1 MRETIRLLQA
11 GDLHIGTAFSGS
23 GFGVEKARRRRREV
37 LGTFRLLCEAAL
49 THRADVL
56 LLTGDLFEAEWVTEA
71 EVSEVRHLLGKLQL
85 PVLITP
91 GNHDALLSGGPYSW
105 GEWPDN
111 VHLFGPAVEAK
122 TFPELGL
129 TVHGYGYGQ
138 KWVRDNPMAGYRV
151 PADGLLHVVMIHGSY
166 EAPEATPYWPV
177 SRDELLALGA
187 DYIALGHYHQAQ
199 VLLDEA
205 GLMQAAYAG
214 SLEPLGY
221 DETGEHGAFLLQLQ
235 RGGARVEW
243 LPIAQRAYRRV
254 EVELDGC
261 THLLDAAD
269 RIRAAVPEAWRGR
282 DLLEIV
288 LGGAVDPGLHLDA
301 HDLTERLQGLAF
313 HVRLTDR
320 THPDLDGDA
329 YLPTSAAGR
338 YVAKLRERLATETDE
353 QKRRLLERA
362 LVMGLNA
369 YERGKVVNA

>member
-49 THRADVL
+49 THRVDAL

-71 EVSEVRHLLGKLQL
+71 EVAEVRHLLGTLRL

-91 GNHDALLSGGPYSW
+91 GNHDALLEGSPYSW

-111 VHLFGPAVEAK
+111 VHLFGPQVEAK
-122 TFPELGL
+122 HLPELGL

-138 KWVRDNPMAGYRV
+138 KWVRENPMQDYRV
-151 PADGLLHVVMIHGSY
+151 PEDEHLHVVMIHGSY
-166 EAPEATPYWPV
+166 DSPQGTPYWPIT
-177 SRDELLALGA
+177 RDELLSLGA
-187 DYIALGHYHQAQ
+187 DYVALGHYHQPQ
-199 VLLDEA
+199 VLLDSG

-243 LPIAQRAYRRV
+243 LPVAQRAYRRI
-254 EVELDGC
+254 EVDLDGC
-261 THLLDAAD
+261 TNLLDVAD
-269 RIRAAVPEAWRGR
+269 HIRAVVPESSRGR
-282 DLLEIV
+282 DLIEAV
-288 LGGAVDPGLHLDA
+288 LNGAIDPALHLDLQ
-301 HDLTERLQGLAF
+301 DLAERLQNLVF
-313 HVRLTDR
+313 HLRLTDR

-329 YLPTSAAGR
+329 YAPSSAGGR
-338 YVAKLRERLATETDE
+338 YVAKIRERLSAETDE
-353 QKRRLLERA
+353 EKRRVLERA
-362 LVMGLNA
+362 LVIGLNA
-369 YERGKVVNA
+369 YERGKVVNS